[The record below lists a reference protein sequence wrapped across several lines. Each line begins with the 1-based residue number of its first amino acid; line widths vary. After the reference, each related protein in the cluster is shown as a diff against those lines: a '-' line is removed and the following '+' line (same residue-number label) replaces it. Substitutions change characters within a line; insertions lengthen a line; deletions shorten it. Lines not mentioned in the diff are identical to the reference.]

1 MKQQNFKFYTFEQNY
16 NELRNKLLYI
26 RRNMLENKYEQNVE
40 KNLDSIDGL
49 EGSVLRSFKSFAQLD
64 EFIDELNDKLSKLNI
79 TVLPSSVLDSIQD
92 IENDEISL
100 TRSKI
105 YKDYYRKILLK
116 NKDIIKEDLF
126 FESEFIDFNNP
137 DDFVNDIKRR
147 IVEKSLDEKAI
158 EIPDFKT
165 FYNEMP
171 ASIKENYSFHSTLS
185 VKVIR
190 YIKEKR
196 VRNCSKFSDCK
207 LFGSVTKTGPV

>member
-1 MKQQNFKFYTFEQNY
+1 
-16 NELRNKLLYI
+16 
-26 RRNMLENKYEQNVE
+26 MLENKYEQNVE